1 MFTGR
6 RVAVSA
12 EPQVDSITVVVVV
25 VVDDVISDAGE
36 ITGAAG
42 RN

>member
-6 RVAVSA
+6 RLAVSA
-12 EPQVDSITVVVVV
+12 EPQVDSISVVV